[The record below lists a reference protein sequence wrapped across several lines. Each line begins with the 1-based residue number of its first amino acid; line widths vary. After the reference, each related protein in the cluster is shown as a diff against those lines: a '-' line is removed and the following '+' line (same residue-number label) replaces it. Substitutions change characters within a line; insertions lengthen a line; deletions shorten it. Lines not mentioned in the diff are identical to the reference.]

1 MSVSRHADIAP
12 ERSAVET
19 AELTGYVGPIE
30 PMLSSIDLG
39 SWIGCTPEQIDPAQ
53 LGSWLA
59 DPDFA
64 SHGGES
70 VTAFVARL
78 GDWLGGCAEADSV
91 AVVTSGTAQG
101 LVAAA
106 LGCDFWSVE
115 VAPARV
121 VNLSRR
127 GARWRVRFG

>member
-1 MSVSRHADIAP
+1 
-12 ERSAVET
+12 
-19 AELTGYVGPIE
+19 VGPIE
-30 PMLSSIDLG
+30 PTLSSIDLG
-39 SWIGCTPEQIDPAQ
+39 SWVGRAPEQVDPAL
-53 LGSWLA
+53 LGRWLT

-70 VTAFVARL
+70 VTAFVGRL
-78 GDWLGGCAEADSV
+78 RDWLGACAEADSV

-106 LGCDFWSVE
+106 LGCDFWSIE
-115 VAPARV
+115 VAPAYV